1 MNTTWAYYLWL
12 KSLKKENDFFINNL
26 NNPNKIQEQK
36 LFDYLNQFKNS
47 NYGVKHSLS
56 KIATV
61 QEFQKEVPIVDYEDL
76 STYISCISR
85 GDNNVLSN
93 EKVLFFEETSGTQS
107 GSKLIP
113 YNRSLLKEEKTII
126 EDLIKAAHNNAKSQL
141 KSKTSE
147 EISKATGGFG
157 IPGFKWPL

>member
-1 MNTTWAYYLWL
+1 MNTTWAYCLWL

-36 LFDYLNQFKNS
+36 LFDYLNRFKNS

-85 GDNNVLSN
+85 GRYGILTCLNMEQAKARKKKGAEAANAIISVLSQ
-93 EKVLFFEETSGTQS
+93 K
-107 GSKLIP
+107 
-113 YNRSLLKEEKTII
+113 
-126 EDLIKAAHNNAKSQL
+126 
-141 KSKTSE
+141 
-147 EISKATGGFG
+147 
-157 IPGFKWPL
+157 

>member
-12 KSLKKENDFFINNL
+12 KSLKKENDFFTNNL

-36 LFDYLNQFKNS
+36 LFDYLNRFKNS

-85 GDNNVLSN
+85 GISVGDEL
-93 EKVLFFEETSGTQS
+93 EYADEITLGTAINS
-107 GSKLIP
+107 RIP
-113 YNRSLLKEEKTII
+113 YENSL
-126 EDLIKAAHNNAKSQL
+126 
-141 KSKTSE
+141 SK
-147 EISKATGGFG
+147 
-157 IPGFKWPL
+157 